1 MSERYQGGYIT
12 ATVVNP
18 DGPIADSATATGVWT
33 LVEQFTFHKAG
44 LWPNGNSRGVL
55 LGGSAEPAIYN
66 VIDFIQINNSGDAT
80 DFGDLTVALRRNGAN
95 SSLTRAISHGG
106 QADPNAV
113 NSMEFVTIASAGNA
127 TDFGDQQAVGHR
139 GCGGV
144 ASKTRSVFHEGSA
157 STPAINYLN
166 VISYVTTATTGNATD
181 FGDLSLARN
190 GTSGCCSPVRGI
202 FWMGAKTPDGSSS
215 NVIDYVTIA
224 STGNAAD
231 LATILKIVQ
240 ARVAQQVVI

>member
-80 DFGDLTVALRRNGAN
+80 DFGDLAGSGVGESGSLRKKNGALGN
-95 SSLTRAISHGG
+95 NHGG
-106 QADPNAV
+106 V
-113 NSMEFVTIASAGNA
+113 
-127 TDFGDQQAVGHR
+127 
-139 GCGGV
+139 
-144 ASKTRSVFHEGSA
+144 
-157 STPAINYLN
+157 
-166 VISYVTTATTGNATD
+166 
-181 FGDLSLARN
+181 
-190 GTSGCCSPVRGI
+190 
-202 FWMGAKTPDGSSS
+202 
-215 NVIDYVTIA
+215 
-224 STGNAAD
+224 
-231 LATILKIVQ
+231 
-240 ARVAQQVVI
+240 